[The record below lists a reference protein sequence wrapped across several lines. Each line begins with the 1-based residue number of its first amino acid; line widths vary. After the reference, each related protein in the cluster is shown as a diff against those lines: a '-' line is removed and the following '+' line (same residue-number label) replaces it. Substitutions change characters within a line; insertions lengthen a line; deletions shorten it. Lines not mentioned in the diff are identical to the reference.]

1 VAGRRYRHADAGVVF
16 QTLAI
21 RKPELD
27 SGIFAYAK
35 AGFGDYIGFNS
46 AFGYWASA
54 CVGNTFYWVFIMA
67 TIGAAFPV
75 LGDGDTLLAAVL
87 STVGVWTFHFLITRG
102 VKNAAVVNRIVTIAK
117 IVPILVFLVILV
129 FAFDAG
135 VFSDNFWGGKA
146 ATIGSI
152 FNQVKATMIITV
164 FVFLGIEGA
173 SVYSRYARRRE
184 DIGRATVLG
193 FLGVLSLFA
202 MVTLLPYAV
211 LPREE
216 IAGLRQPSM
225 ASVLESV
232 VGHWGAVFIS
242 VGVVVSVLGA
252 YLAWTLMAAEVLYI
266 PATYDDMPRFLKRE
280 NKAKVPIIALILS
293 SSFVQLMIVVV
304 LFAEDALNFMLD
316 LCTSLA
322 LIPYLLSAAYAF
334 KLAATKETYDNDPSR
349 IRELIVGVVAVV
361 YTLFLVVA
369 AGPKFLLLSCVIYA
383 PGTVLYV
390 IARRENSLRVSRPW
404 ELALCGVI
412 VGGHRRR
419 HRVGDGCYH
428 HLTLHGSPILRM
440 SQIRVRPA
448 LVSTARYEASAVRAP
463 AQRAPRSCRRR
474 RVQLRLD
481 GQRRRPDKARGSA

>member
-1 VAGRRYRHADAGVVF
+1 
-16 QTLAI
+16 
-21 RKPELD
+21 
-27 SGIFAYAK
+27 
-35 AGFGDYIGFNS
+35 
-46 AFGYWASA
+46 
-54 CVGNTFYWVFIMA
+54 
-67 TIGAAFPV
+67 
-75 LGDGDTLLAAVL
+75 
-87 STVGVWTFHFLITRG
+87 
-102 VKNAAVVNRIVTIAK
+102 
-117 IVPILVFLVILV
+117 
-129 FAFDAG
+129 
-135 VFSDNFWGGKA
+135 
-146 ATIGSI
+146 
-152 FNQVKATMIITV
+152 
-164 FVFLGIEGA
+164 
-173 SVYSRYARRRE
+173 
-184 DIGRATVLG
+184 
-193 FLGVLSLFA
+193 
-202 MVTLLPYAV
+202 
-211 LPREE
+211 
-216 IAGLRQPSM
+216 
-225 ASVLESV
+225 
-232 VGHWGAVFIS
+232 
-242 VGVVVSVLGA
+242 
-252 YLAWTLMAAEVLYI
+252 
-266 PATYDDMPRFLKRE
+266 
-280 NKAKVPIIALILS
+280 
-293 SSFVQLMIVVV
+293 MIVVV

-404 ELALCGVI
+404 ELAPCGVI